1 MARYCG
7 DKDSSKLL
15 EAMDKWKESCF
26 INDGSILSNESVWT
40 LNAVQELKHGF
51 VDNPDE
57 SERGYFEKLEQQL
70 SALSPKAV
78 ALMAEIHWLLFAIQ
92 TNMKPQTKVDYVKKI
107 WSWSRL
113 NEPEG
118 NLAFDDRT
126 LSGLVNT
133 GTAYNTLRWAEVADL
148 ITVMAEVK
156 SLNIADRKELLNEPI
171 KFALWL
177 QDLPMKGTR
186 VSRHVLR
193 YYCFPDYFER
203 MVVNKHKKAILKEF
217 DNYEDKT
224 FKEMSDLDIDKA
236 LFELRTKLEKEEG
249 TPQLDY
255 YISPFKERWF
265 DNLNKKKN
273 SSGEKIENFFPT
285 ITQFIEQSQ
294 TSSLA
299 YAHYLKE
306 IYGLK
311 VTVSFGQGTLARM
324 PWISLL
330 AEGQT
335 TSKGIYPGF
344 LLCKEAGIL
353 LLTYGSSE
361 ENDPEC
367 SWPKNDCLSTKEFME
382 TNHQFQ
388 VPRYGHS
395 KVFSS
400 YDINTEIDKEALNK
414 DLFDIVQQ
422 YKAALNN
429 QTPSNSPQSNRHEV
443 PPTMPINKIFYGP
456 PGTGKTYKLQN
467 LIKNNYTENAVIQD
481 RDVWL
486 SEQIDNLN
494 WFEILVLVLLDASSP
509 MKVPDIISHEYYQK
523 KAALN
528 NRSANLKQTAWAAL
542 QTHAIIDSTT
552 VKYSK
557 RIEPLVFDKTE
568 TSLWFINDKKD
579 EQLEEYSSLLTSLKQ
594 GPQQAETIKRFEFV
608 TFHQSYGY
616 EEFIEGLRPLT
627 TDAGDIS
634 YEVKPGVFKRI
645 CKRAETDPDHKYA
658 LVIDEINRGNISK
671 IFGEL
676 ISLVE
681 VDKRKGSNNELTVTL
696 PYSGLPFMVPSNLDI
711 IGTMNTADRS
721 LTHIDVAL
729 RRRFAFEELR
739 TDYSLLSDNVSGIN
753 VKRMLYAMNQRIEL
767 LLDREH
773 ILGHAYLM
781 NASSIEDLELSF
793 KTNIMPLLEEYFFE
807 DWEKISQVFNYN
819 AFITENKEAQ
829 SIWLGAKDE
838 YSPNSF
844 RVNTAALKNVE
855 AYQDI
860 YSSIDNSAFAEC
872 E

>member
-1 MARYCG
+1 MANVPSNINHEHIIKAIQRINRDGIEKGSQSSMYDLLFQGKRYPP
-7 DKDSSKLL
+7 KLVISWANEFANGEIL
-15 EAMDKWKESCF
+15 ERQSFDGGLKSACFKVLKQAGFELVEKES
-26 INDGSILSNESVWT
+26 SIAAIAEQFTKDANSGNQKT
-40 LNAVQELKHGF
+40 KH
-51 VDNPDE
+51 
-57 SERGYFEKLEQQL
+57 Y
-70 SALSPKAV
+70 PK
-78 ALMAEIHWLLFAIQ
+78 
-92 TNMKPQTKVDYVKKI
+92 
-107 WSWSRL
+107 
-113 NEPEG
+113 
-118 NLAFDDRT
+118 
-126 LSGLVNT
+126 
-133 GTAYNTLRWAEVADL
+133 
-148 ITVMAEVK
+148 
-156 SLNIADRKELLNEPI
+156 
-171 KFALWL
+171 
-177 QDLPMKGTR
+177 
-186 VSRHVLR
+186 
-193 YYCFPDYFER
+193 
-203 MVVNKHKKAILKEF
+203 
-217 DNYEDKT
+217 NYK
-224 FKEMSDLDIDKA
+224 
-236 LFELRTKLEKEEG
+236 
-249 TPQLDY
+249 
-255 YISPFKERWF
+255 
-265 DNLNKKKN
+265 
-273 SSGEKIENFFPT
+273 
-285 ITQFIEQSQ
+285 
-294 TSSLA
+294 
-299 YAHYLKE
+299 
-306 IYGLK
+306 GLK
-311 VTVSFGQGTLARM
+311 VKVSFGQGGLAKV
-324 PWISLL
+324 PWVAFLKKG
-330 AEGQT
+330 EEVQR
-335 TSKGIYPGF
+335 GIYPVLHIYKNF
-344 LLCKEAGIL
+344 NCLVLSYGISRNNPPL
-353 LLTYGSSE
+353 SSWNISNKQTISDYLKDKYGAPDNTYSE
-361 ENDPEC
+361 SFICGAYKIDEP
-367 SWPKNDCLSTKEFME
+367 L
-382 TNHQFQ
+382 
-388 VPRYGHS
+388 
-395 KVFSS
+395 
-400 YDINTEIDKEALNK
+400 DKEKLERDMQQIIQEYDDANFVSSFDKVSGPNAPYFSNSEKIPMPPLNK
-414 DLFDIVQQ
+414 IL
-422 YKAALNN
+422 
-429 QTPSNSPQSNRHEV
+429 
-443 PPTMPINKIFYGP
+443 YGP
-456 PGTGKTYKLQN
+456 PGTGKTFKLQS
-467 LIKNNYTENAVIQD
+467 LIKSTYTENAVIQD

-627 TDAGDIS
+627 TDTGDIS

-829 SIWLGAKDE
+829 SIWLGTKDE

-844 RVNTAALKNVE
+844 RVNIAALRNVE

-872 E
+872 EQ